1 MLKTILIFALIFF
14 LLSRLGGLLF
24 RAAFWLLGANVPNQT
39 PKEYHR
45 QPPPK
50 RKPEGSIH
58 VDYVP
63 GQADQKRRPANFGG
77 GEYVDY
83 EEVK

>member
-1 MLKTILIFALIFF
+1 MLKTILIFALIIFI
-14 LLSRLGGLLF
+14 LSRLGGFLF
-24 RAAFWLLGANVPNQT
+24 RAVFWLLGGSLPKPT
-39 PKEYHR
+39 PKDYQR
-45 QPPPK
+45 QPPPS

-63 GQADQKRRPANFGG
+63 GKDDQKRRPANFGG

>member
-1 MLKTILIFALIFF
+1 MLKTILIFALIIFI
-14 LLSRLGGLLF
+14 LSRLGGLLF
-24 RAAFWLLGANVPNQT
+24 RAAFWLLGAGIPKAT
-39 PKEYHR
+39 PKEYQR
-45 QPPPK
+45 PQAK

-63 GQADQKRRPANFGG
+63 GEADQKRGPANFGG